1 MDKRKENNM
10 ERMTITRGLAEL
22 KLLDSRIE
30 KATNNGFFVV
40 PLQKNK
46 KIFGRLTIEEFSNI
60 AKETLQSVNDL
71 INRRSKIKEAIVISN
86 ASTYVTIGSE
96 SMTVAEAIE
105 RKTSISYEKDLLAVL
120 ERQLKKAEVEV
131 ANGNQ
136 AAEAKALEALNTTL
150 GSKNASKTDASEED
164 AKNIF
169 DPIYNRFSWII
180 VDPAGVAT
188 KVIELRKKIEDFE
201 LNVDFELSSCNAT
214 TFISI
219 E

>member
-1 MDKRKENNM
+1 M
-10 ERMTITRGLAEL
+10 ETMTITRGLAEL

-30 KATNNGFFVV
+30 KATNNGLFVV

-188 KVIELRKKIEDFE
+188 KIIELRKKIEDFE

>member
-1 MDKRKENNM
+1 M

>member
-1 MDKRKENNM
+1 M
-10 ERMTITRGLAEL
+10 ETMTITRGLAEL

-30 KATNNGFFVV
+30 KATNNGLFVV

-86 ASTYVTIGSE
+86 ASTYVTVGSE

-188 KVIELRKKIEDFE
+188 KIIELRKKIEDFE